1 MTHIWNERW
10 NNESRPAKPV
20 HSGAAVFKT
29 RLHSFAAKGGVGKH
43 NTNQLI
49 ERSNWIHNE
58 QSQPQQ
64 TGMGQ
69 APGFIF
75 LQPVGYFPF
84 SLESFQS
91 RGLRIPEDPINT
103 TLG

>member
-1 MTHIWNERW
+1 M
-10 NNESRPAKPV
+10 

-29 RLHSFAAKGGVGKH
+29 RLHSFAEKGGVGKH

-49 ERSNWIHNE
+49 EISNWIHNAPSR
-58 QSQPQQ
+58 SQQIG
-64 TGMGQ
+64 TRQ
-69 APGFIF
+69 APRFIF
-75 LQPVGYFPF
+75 LQPVAYFPF

-91 RGLRIPEDPINT
+91 QGFRIPEDPINT